1 MGFKHR
7 LLPWNTVVMND
18 KLKQILKETKLENLA
33 KNPLGKCSGGEKQR
47 TYLAQALCSD
57 PKLLILDE
65 ATANLDQ
72 SSKHELMRL
81 LKKLMPIHGITVLFI
96 THDAELIEDYADYEL
111 HLENKSG
118 KLMKREAKY
127 RV

>member
-1 MGFKHR
+1 MR
-7 LLPWNTVVMND
+7 
-18 KLKQILKETKLENLA
+18 
-33 KNPLGKCSGGEKQR
+33 EKQR

>member
-1 MGFKHR
+1 M
-7 LLPWNTVVMND
+7 
-18 KLKQILKETKLENLA
+18 Q
-33 KNPLGKCSGGEKQR
+33 
-47 TYLAQALCSD
+47 
-57 PKLLILDE
+57 
-65 ATANLDQ
+65 
-72 SSKHELMRL
+72 L

-118 KLMKREAKY
+118 KLMKREARY

>member
-1 MGFKHR
+1 TRSKR
-7 LLPWNTVVMND
+7 DWSSDVCSSDL
-18 KLKQILKETKLENLA
+18 
-33 KNPLGKCSGGEKQR
+33 NPLGKCSGGEKQR

-118 KLMKREAKY
+118 KLMKRDARY